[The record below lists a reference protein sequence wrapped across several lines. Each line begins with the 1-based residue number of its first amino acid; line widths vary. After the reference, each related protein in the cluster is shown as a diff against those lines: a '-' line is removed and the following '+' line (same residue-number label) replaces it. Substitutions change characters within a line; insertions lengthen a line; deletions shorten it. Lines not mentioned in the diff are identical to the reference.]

1 MKIYNTCNKCIYSSS
16 KNCTLLCRLACS
28 QLVYGICSVMS
39 SWEVTIS
46 IQIFQNTFLTN
57 TGRFGKEMP
66 STCGTGVLLNTH
78 LLKLQ
83 LVGYES
89 FKNPPPKTQLVGYKS
104 FKTPPP
110 KTPTF
115 RAGVLF
121 QHPPPKTHTCGT
133 GVLLN
138 THLQK
143 LYLWLTP
150 TCWAGVPLNTPET
163 LTSGT
168 GVLFN
173 TLLKLTCGTG
183 DLFNSHLLKLPLV
196 GQKSSSIPS

>member
-1 MKIYNTCNKCIYSSS
+1 MHVSKLFLLGKCCILNWKFTTLPHFNMKIYNTCNKCIYSSS
-16 KNCTLLCRLACS
+16 KNCTLLCGLSCS
-28 QLVYGICSVMS
+28 QLVHGICSEMS

-57 TGRFGKEMP
+57 MERFGKEMP

-89 FKNPPPKTQLVGYKS
+89 KNPPPKT
-104 FKTPPP
+104 
-110 KTPTF
+110 PTY

-121 QHPPPKTHTCGT
+121 QHPPPKTRTCG
-133 GVLLN
+133 
-138 THLQK
+138 
-143 LYLWLTP
+143 
-150 TCWAGVPLNTPET
+150 A
-163 LTSGT
+163 

-173 TLLKLTCGTG
+173 THLLKLTCG
-183 DLFNSHLLKLPLV
+183 
-196 GQKSSSIPS
+196 

>member
-16 KNCTLLCRLACS
+16 KNCTLLCRLSCS
-28 QLVYGICSVMS
+28 QLVHGICSEMS

-57 TGRFGKEMP
+57 TERFGEKMA

-89 FKNPPPKTQLVGYKS
+89 FKNPPPKT
-104 FKTPPP
+104 
-110 KTPTF
+110 PTF
-115 RAGVLF
+115 RAGVF

-143 LYLWLTP
+143 LYLWITP
-150 TCWAGVPLNTPET
+150 TCWAGVLLNTPET

-183 DLFNSHLLKLPLV
+183 VLFNTHLLKLPLV
-196 GQKSSSIPS
+196 GQKSSSISS